1 MYSPSQDDFARQY
14 RTPGVTLV
22 PVWIERD
29 IGTETPEDA
38 FLKIRVLHPYAFLLE
53 SMEGDERTAR
63 YSFVGADPVE
73 RLVGTST
80 GLSRIGKNGITHL
93 EGNPIERMREVMQNY
108 RIPQTDGLPRFSGGA
123 VGYFGYDV
131 IRCFEDIPDDNPDE
145 LHIPDLHFMIAGTVI
160 GFDHVRKRLYIVA
173 NVEKT
178 DDEPEA
184 AYARAVGNIEAFLRR
199 LEAPSGPSAKPTTA
213 AKSTEASIEVG
224 VNVTA
229 EVFQDSVRR
238 AREYIASGDAFQVVL
253 SQRFSTEVRQDPF
266 DVYRTLAV
274 LNPSPYLFYLRLDD
288 IHIVGASPETMV
300 LVEDGQ
306 VTVRPIAGTRRRG
319 ATPEEDRVLIEEL
332 LADPKECAEHVML
345 VDLGRNDVGRVCEY
359 GTVRTTELMVI
370 EKYSHVIHIVS
381 NVAGRLRPGV
391 DGFDVLRATF
401 PAGTLSGAPKIRAME
416 IIDELETTRRGIY
429 GGALGY
435 IGFSGNMDLC
445 IIIRTMLVKDG
456 RAYIQ
461 AGAGIVADSVP
472 ESEHLECR
480 NKAAAL
486 LRAIQQT
493 RTETP

>member
-1 MYSPSQDDFARQY
+1 M
-14 RTPGVTLV
+14 TLT
-22 PVWIERD
+22 PVWVERS
-29 IGTETPEDA
+29 IGAETPEAA
-38 FLKIRVLHPYAFLLE
+38 FLKIRAAHRYAFLLE

-63 YSFVGADPVE
+63 YSFVGADPIE
-73 RLVGTST
+73 RLVGGPS
-80 GLSRIGKNGITHL
+80 GLTRIGVRGAVHL
-93 EGNPIERMREVMQNY
+93 EGNPIERMREVMQTY
-108 RIPQTDGLPRFSGGA
+108 RTPDIEGLPRFSGGA

-131 IRCFEDIPDDNPDE
+131 IRYFESIPDNNPDA
-145 LHIPDLHFMIAGTVI
+145 LGIPDLHFMIAGTVI
-160 GFDHVRKRLYIVA
+160 SFDHVQQRLYIVVNVGA
-173 NVEKT
+173 DDGDSGAAYGRAVEK
-178 DDEPEA
+178 
-184 AYARAVGNIEAFLRR
+184 IEAIARQL
-199 LEAPSGPSAKPTTA
+199 AGTADDGP
-213 AKSTEASIEVG
+213 TETPVHPVLPQTETSPVVT
-224 VNVTA
+224 VNVTPGVYQ
-229 EVFQDSVRR
+229 ESVRR
-238 AREYIASGDAFQVVL
+238 AKEYIAAGDAFQVVL
-253 SQRFSTEVRQDPF
+253 SQRFSAEVNHDPF
-266 DVYRTLAV
+266 DIYRTLAV

-306 VTVRPIAGTRRRG
+306 ATVRPIAGTRRRG
-319 ATPEEDRVLIEEL
+319 ATPEEDRALIDEL

-359 GTVRTTELMVI
+359 GTVRTTELMTI

-381 NVAGRLRPGV
+381 NVVGRLRPGV
-391 DGFDVLRATF
+391 DGFDVLKATF

-445 IIIRTMLVKDG
+445 IIIRTMLIKDG

-472 ESEHLECR
+472 ENEHIECR

-493 RTETP
+493 RTIAP